1 MDDFFYLVERFD
13 VSGEEESL
21 IERVELVREGSTLVF
36 RNGAA
41 EVRLLNSDDVTA
53 AIAAE
58 PALHEIRANQVTRI
72 RADGSAY
79 DELPFLLRIVGDPND
94 FDECLWSEA
103 MLEEHLSDTGEE
115 CLLDTS
121 APSVRVAYVNGERW
135 SPYRTDDGPRML
147 SEETTPLK
155 VWGELYCEERSIIGL
170 VTPLV
175 VAALYIPDT
184 FGADDS
190 AGNSVALWRR
200 PGDRAGEASILA
212 NWLLDWVPRQCGID
226 DEAHRQ
232 MLAQLFVERAV
243 RGVGAEDFPLTYLA
257 AGHREQPEEV
267 ADAVWNLHVRILPGE
282 TLDLTASLIA
292 GRNPEMAAIVSAARN
307 PNSPEG
313 MARRAAVQE
322 LGDWDSEFE
331 PDSQD
336 NIEVGLAEEQQ
347 SYDDD
352 PDAPWNRDPVEDL
365 PELIQP
371 GTIKVTFWKGDFD
384 GPPVA
389 YDFIFT
395 WGGGRE
401 ADWYY
406 DISPEN
412 SGLSV
417 MSSAPI
423 SGTAKWTEG
432 NDVQV
437 EYSSTEFDL
446 NDETTLEG
454 SAPDD
459 GELRNPH
466 TWVEL
471 GRIIAGLADDLV
483 S

>member
-1 MDDFFYLVERFD
+1 MSFTYLVERFD

-21 IERVELVREGSTLVF
+21 IERVELVRDGSTLVF

-41 EVRLLNSDDVTA
+41 EVRRLNSYDVTA

-58 PALHEIRANQVTRI
+58 TALHEIRANQVTRI
-72 RADGSAY
+72 RADGPAY
-79 DELPFLLRIVGDPND
+79 DELPFLLRIVGDAND

-103 MLEEHLSDTGEE
+103 MLEEHLSGTGEE
-115 CLLDTS
+115 CLLEAS

-155 VWGELYCEERSIIGL
+155 IWGELHCGDRSIIGL

-175 VAALYIPDT
+175 VAAFYVPDT
-184 FGADDS
+184 FGASDA

-212 NWLLDWVPRQCGID
+212 NWLLDWVPRQGRID

-243 RGVGAEDFPLTYLA
+243 RGVGDEDFPLTYLA

-267 ADAVWNLHVRILPGE
+267 ADAVWNLRVRILPGE

-292 GRNPEMAAIVSAARN
+292 GRNPEMAAIVSAASN

-322 LGDWDSEFE
+322 LGDWDSELE
-331 PDSQD
+331 PESQD
-336 NIEVGLAEEQQ
+336 NIEVGPAEEQQ

-352 PDAPWNRDPVEDL
+352 PDAPWNRDPAEGL
-365 PELIQP
+365 PALIEP
-371 GTIKVTFWKGDFD
+371 GTIKITFWKGDFD

-389 YDFIFT
+389 YVFIFT

-401 ADWYY
+401 AGWYY

-412 SGLSV
+412 PGLSV

-432 NDVQV
+432 DDVQV

-446 NDETTLEG
+446 NDETTPERL
-454 SAPDD
+454 APNDD
-459 GELRNPH
+459 ELRNPRA
-466 TWVEL
+466 WVKL
-471 GRIIAGLADDLV
+471 GGMIAGLVDERL